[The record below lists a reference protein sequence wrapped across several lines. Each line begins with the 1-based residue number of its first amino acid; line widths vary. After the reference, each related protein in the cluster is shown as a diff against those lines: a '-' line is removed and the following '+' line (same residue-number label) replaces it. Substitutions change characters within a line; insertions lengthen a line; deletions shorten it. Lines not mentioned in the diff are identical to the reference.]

1 MTNPC
6 GYALHDLTAPTAFDD
21 ISAEIH
27 VELFPEPGA
36 VRAVAYCGR
45 ELICAVTR
53 LTADAAT
60 EEVLADAE
68 FDLRAAINEACA

>member
-6 GYALHDLTAPTAFDD
+6 SYAFHDLTAPNAFAE

-36 VRAVAYCGR
+36 VRTVAYFGR
-45 ELICAVTR
+45 KQICAVTR
-53 LTADAAT
+53 LNANAAT
-60 EEVLADAE
+60 EDVLALVEIQSPASP
-68 FDLRAAINEACA
+68 C

>member
-1 MTNPC
+1 MMNPC
-6 GYALHDLTAPTAFDD
+6 SYAFHDLTAPDAFAE

-27 VELFPEPGA
+27 VELIPEPGA

-45 ELICAVTR
+45 EQICAVTR

-60 EEVLADAE
+60 EDVLEDAE
-68 FDLRAAINEACA
+68 YDLRAAISEACA